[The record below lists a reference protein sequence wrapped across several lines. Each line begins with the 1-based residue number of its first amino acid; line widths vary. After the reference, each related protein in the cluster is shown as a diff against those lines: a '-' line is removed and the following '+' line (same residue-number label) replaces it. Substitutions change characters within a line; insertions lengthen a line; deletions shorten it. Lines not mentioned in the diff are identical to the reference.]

1 MSAKSVL
8 HQSIYGFRGASGRF
22 FDRLFEDFEDV
33 QAIYLT
39 ENYRSTPEIL
49 DAALSVIAHN
59 PGPARTLTA
68 HLSRGPAVRL
78 VQAADDFSEA
88 VWIAKEISRMTGGV
102 DMLQAQALGHDR
114 TARAFSEIAVL
125 CRTHRQ
131 LQLIENCLQ
140 HDDIPCVVS
149 GHAEFLQ
156 SDEVRGVLSFFDFLL
171 HPQNTAALRTALAL
185 LWDCPADLLETAPV
199 QLQQADSPLLEAFA
213 QQAQQWSQR
222 AASEKPWKLL
232 EQWQAQYGA
241 SDNLQKL
248 QNTAVFY
255 ASLPDLLNALTLGQE
270 ADVCR
275 AAGNNWRS
283 GAVSLMTLHG
293 SKGLEFPA
301 VFVAGL
307 RSGILPMQAA
317 DRSSDLEEVRRL
329 FYVGMTRAQQELILT
344 TGPDPSSFVAELPA
358 SVLKEQANRPTSRP
372 LDQISLF

>member
-1 MSAKSVL
+1 MPDWNPALFEAYCQQLTQAQLLDFDDVLIEACKLDVTGRKAFSHLLVDEFQDISAVQYSLIRAWNGGSLFVIGDPD
-8 HQSIYGFRGASGRF
+8 QSIYGFRGASGRF

-171 HPQNTAALRTALAL
+171 HPQNTPLCGL
-185 LWDCPADLLETAPV
+185 LLPCCGTV
-199 QLQQADSPLLEAFA
+199 RRIS
-213 QQAQQWSQR
+213 
-222 AASEKPWKLL
+222 WKRHP
-232 EQWQAQYGA
+232 
-241 SDNLQKL
+241 SSSSK
-248 QNTAVFY
+248 
-255 ASLPDLLNALTLGQE
+255 LTLPF
-270 ADVCR
+270 
-275 AAGNNWRS
+275 WR
-283 GAVSLMTLHG
+283 H
-293 SKGLEFPA
+293 
-301 VFVAGL
+301 
-307 RSGILPMQAA
+307 LPSR
-317 DRSSDLEEVRRL
+317 RSSGRK
-329 FYVGMTRAQQELILT
+329 
-344 TGPDPSSFVAELPA
+344 ELPRK
-358 SVLKEQANRPTSRP
+358 SPGSCWSSGRPSMGPATICKSCKIPPFFTPACRT
-372 LDQISLF
+372 F